1 MFGAKREDNWRRLPM
16 RDAQQRCDP
25 DEVRRSPVTDCSGRR
40 IRGIKKA
47 RGLSPAPLS
56 NYLFLAVLRRA
67 LPVFFADDFF
77 AAAVLRF
84 VVFLF
89 FAAAMISLL
98 RAGGW

>member
-1 MFGAKREDNWRRLPM
+1 MSGAKREDDWHPLPTW
-16 RDAQQRCDP
+16 DAQQRRDP
-25 DEVRRSPVTDCSGRR
+25 DEVRRFLVTDCFGRR
-40 IRGIKKA
+40 IMEIKKA

-77 AAAVLRF
+77 AEAVLRF
-84 VVFLF
+84 AVFLF

-98 RAGGW
+98 WAGGW